1 MNYDFKSMT
10 PTHTK
15 DWYVKWFSSILLIIA
30 QALTSVGG
38 LDPINL
44 IFFWFGL
51 LGWLSVG
58 YWWND
63 RALIFINGVGLFI
76 NTSGIMKHYLG
87 A

>member
-1 MNYDFKSMT
+1 
-10 PTHTK
+10 
-15 DWYVKWFSSILLIIA
+15 
-30 QALTSVGG
+30 VGG

-51 LGWLSVG
+51 LGWLIVG
-58 YWWND
+58 YWWNN